1 MKLVYIRMRL
11 YKKSSIGIVKNLT
24 PINSSLL
31 YHTGGV
37 FGSSSPVRIPFTITM
52 GIKEIIM

>member
-1 MKLVYIRMRL
+1 VYINTKL

-24 PINSSLL
+24 PIISLLL

-37 FGSSSPVRIPFTITM
+37 FASRYPVKSPFIIIK